1 MASEVIGPKIR
12 ARRALRISLFTI
24 AHSDGIYINVLLRSI
39 VITGLLRPL
48 LGQRAIKM
56 NSSPPVRAWNPPESP
71 IDSQYSL
78 DLGALGLDEHSNENS
93 PIPKQ
98 HVDRMLSED
107 IDGPSDFTLNMAKWM
122 RGGTMEKSTM
132 RSAKSGLQAV
142 KEQEIRDRESVRQ
155 RSTLEVPQS
164 PVEFEEDQA
173 TSHHT
178 PDHSPP
184 KASPWHEQPPHFQQ
198 QQQHENHEQDAQHD
212 SSDWDPY
219 APSGTPQPPVH
230 KQFLQPTVE
239 DYHSE
244 LTPARFPST
253 TTDAQSLRVNINP
266 RSKSVPM
273 SPTQTEHEMSAR
285 PASET
290 LSPVRSPVMKRASTF
305 NVSSPF
311 TEPEA
316 RSDLEKHM
324 QQLQERCQQLE
335 HLNSALRHALDEEQ
349 RMRKEERNVHER
361 LDKESNKLLDEADA
375 AHNAAVE
382 QSGKCQAQADELKT
396 KLARVEAEAVA
407 RQQKGHDASQEH
419 SSELERLQSEM
430 AAIRLSHADELNGLR
445 QSLKAAEQGR
455 DAAERVVKSLHAQ
468 LDQGDDATTKLGQ
481 LGREVEQSRHFT
493 AELQNQVKHSKTEIE
508 SLRGALAK
516 AEEDRD
522 QARDEFDALRD
533 EIEVDK
539 AKLLGDRQR
548 AVQLGEDQQKRIK
561 ELQQQ
566 LRDQQTTHAT
576 EKVDLE
582 SAKEAALA
590 SATTET
596 DEARNDIEAQ
606 QSLLNAAILERD
618 AAQDDLTAL
627 QTKQSAAETE
637 FAALR
642 KDVGSLRSELANAQ
656 TNLED
661 AREQIK
667 TNAEINDDLI
677 TRISTEWRKKETH
690 LRKKLDESENERQR
704 SSKTLMR
711 QYAVRSSP
719 RKEVDAAGGGS

>member
-1 MASEVIGPKIR
+1 
-12 ARRALRISLFTI
+12 
-24 AHSDGIYINVLLRSI
+24 
-39 VITGLLRPL
+39 
-48 LGQRAIKM
+48 M

-78 DLGALGLDEHSNENS
+78 DLGALGLGEHSNENS
-93 PIPKQ
+93 PIPKPQ
-98 HVDRMLSED
+98 LDRVLSED

-122 RGGTMEKSTM
+122 RGGTLDRSTM

-155 RSTLEVPQS
+155 RNTLEVPQS
-164 PVEFEEDQA
+164 PVELEEDQT

-184 KASPWHEQPPHFQQ
+184 KASPWHEQPPQFQQ
-198 QQQHENHEQDAQHD
+198 ERQQGDQDQDLQHN

-253 TTDAQSLRVNINP
+253 TTDARSLRVNTNA

-273 SPTQTEHEMSAR
+273 SPTQTEHEISAR
-285 PASET
+285 PSSET
-290 LSPVRSPVMKRASTF
+290 LSPVRSLVMKRASTF
-305 NVSSPF
+305 DVSSRF
-311 TEPEA
+311 TEPGPKI
-316 RSDLEKHM
+316 DLEKHL

-335 HLNSALRHALDEEQ
+335 HLNSALRDALDEEQ
-349 RMRKEERNVHER
+349 RMRKEEKAVHER
-361 LDKESNKLLDEADA
+361 LEEEPNRMLDEADA
-375 AHNAAVE
+375 AHHAAVE
-382 QSGKCQAQADELKT
+382 QANKHHGEAYELKT

-407 RQQKGHDASQEH
+407 RQQKGHVASHED
-419 SSELERLQSEM
+419 SSEVERLQSEL
-430 AAIRLSHADELNGLR
+430 AATRLSHADELNRLR

-455 DAAERVVKSLHAQ
+455 DAVESEVKNLHAQ
-468 LDQGDDATTKLGQ
+468 LDQHDNVITKLDQ
-481 LGREVEQSRHFT
+481 LGREAEQSRHFT
-493 AELQNQVKHSKTEIE
+493 TELQDQVKENKAELE
-508 SLRGALAK
+508 SLRAALGR

-539 AKLLGDRQR
+539 AKLLSDRQR

-561 ELQQQ
+561 ELQTQ
-566 LRDQQTTHAT
+566 LRDQQTAHAT

-606 QSLLNAAILERD
+606 QSLLNDAILERD

-627 QTKQSAAETE
+627 QTKQSAAESE
-637 FAALR
+637 LGALR
-642 KDVGSLRSELANAQ
+642 NDVESLRNELANAQ

-661 AREQIK
+661 ALEQIK
-667 TNAEINDDLI
+667 TNSEINDDLI
-677 TRISTEWRKKETH
+677 TRISTEWRRKETH
-690 LRKKLDESENERQR
+690 LRKKLEENENERQR
-704 SSKTLMR
+704 LSKTLMR
-711 QYAVRSSP
+711 QWGREEVGADDPQAYVYKYAVRNST
-719 RKEVDAAGGGS
+719 RKEVDAVRGGS